1 MDHGSVDIGF
11 CELENDFGTKSISD
25 EQHGAIL
32 LAGDNKPTYLNAKL
46 LILERRKMPNRKQD
60 RSKFIVYFALKNV
73 FFRTEPE
80 ATDRHRQT
88 PLRAHPNIRRK
99 IAVSPLGAQSTP
111 PSLARGRS
119 IYSSSSFQDL
129 GFGYLAPPFVGAAD
143 FWFPISRAPN
153 PVPKVLSDA
162 PNDFRSIPMFSHPGS
177 SLSAPRPC
185 LYSSSPTKKRWGFT
199 TGKRHQALASFVWL
213 AARRPPRLYS
223 SQTIR
228 CDGRFETAPPRQG
241 AGGCRMAAKIWV

>member
-88 PLRAHPNIRRK
+88 PLRAHPNNTPKNRRFAAGGSIHPPLARVGLSSAVHHFK
-99 IAVSPLGAQSTP
+99 ILVLGTWRLHLLARPISGFPSRGLQTRFRRCFLMRLTTFAQS
-111 PSLARGRS
+111 R
-119 IYSSSSFQDL
+119 
-129 GFGYLAPPFVGAAD
+129 
-143 FWFPISRAPN
+143 
-153 PVPKVLSDA
+153 
-162 PNDFRSIPMFSHPGS
+162 
-177 SLSAPRPC
+177 C
-185 LYSSSPTKKRWGFT
+185 SPTRVRVYLPLVPVSTVHRQQKSDGVSRLVSGT
-199 TGKRHQALASFVWL
+199 RH
-213 AARRPPRLYS
+213 
-223 SQTIR
+223 
-228 CDGRFETAPPRQG
+228 
-241 AGGCRMAAKIWV
+241 

>member
-32 LAGDNKPTYLNAKL
+32 LAGDNKPTDLNAKL
-46 LILERRKMPNRKQD
+46 LILERRKNAEQD
-60 RSKFIVYFALKNV
+60 RSKFIVYLALKTF

-143 FWFPISRAPN
+143 FWFPISWAPN
-153 PVPKVLSDA
+153 PVPMVLSDA

-177 SLSAPRPC
+177 NISAPRPC
-185 LYSSSPTKKRWGFT
+185 LQFIANKRAMGF
-199 TGKRHQALASFVWL
+199 HDW
-213 AARRPPRLYS
+213 
-223 SQTIR
+223 
-228 CDGRFETAPPRQG
+228 
-241 AGGCRMAAKIWV
+241 

>member
-88 PLRAHPNIRRK
+88 RRFALILTYAEK
-99 IAVSPLGAQSTP
+99 LPFRRWGLNPPPFLSSGSVYLQQFIISRSWFWVLGASICW
-111 PSLARGRS
+111 RGRFLVS
-119 IYSSSSFQDL
+119 H
-129 GFGYLAPPFVGAAD
+129 LAG
-143 FWFPISRAPN
+143 S
-153 PVPKVLSDA
+153 K
-162 PNDFRSIPMFSHPGS
+162 PGS
-177 SLSAPRPC
+177 
-185 LYSSSPTKKRWGFT
+185 
-199 TGKRHQALASFVWL
+199 
-213 AARRPPRLYS
+213 
-223 SQTIR
+223 
-228 CDGRFETAPPRQG
+228 EG
-241 AGGCRMAAKIWV
+241 AF